1 MQIIKTALCSFGMS
15 GKVFHA
21 PFIDLHPG
29 FKLTGAWERSK
40 KLIQEAYPGVKSYA
54 SLEEI
59 LEDETVDLVVVN
71 TPNVTHYD
79 YTKKALLAGKNVV
92 VEKPFTNTIAQADE
106 LKELSIKQN
115 KLLSVYHNRRYDSDF
130 SLVKRIVNDK
140 LLGDIVEAEIH
151 FDRFNKQLSAKAHK
165 EVAGVGTGVLYD
177 LGAHLIDQ
185 ALQLFGFP
193 QAVFADIRVLRPE
206 SQVDDYFELLL
217 YYPSLRV
224 RIKSSYLVKEPLPA
238 YSLNGTLGSFL
249 KSRADVQEADLIAGK
264 KPSYEGWGIEHIGDE
279 GLLHTEK
286 DGTDVIEKLTA
297 SQGNYVG
304 YYDDLYKAF
313 TTGQQVPVTADDGI
327 RIIKIIEAAF
337 KSNNERKVID
347 LTI

>member
-1 MQIIKTALCSFGMS
+1 MS

-29 FKLTGAWERSK
+29 FKLAGAWERSK
-40 KLIQEAYPGVKSYA
+40 KLIQEAYPGVKSYG

-59 LEDETVDLVVVN
+59 LEDKTIDLVVVN
-71 TPNVTHYD
+71 TPNITHYD

-92 VEKPFTNTIAQADE
+92 VEKPFTNTIEEAEE
-106 LKELSIKQN
+106 LKELARSQN
-115 KLLSVYHNRRYDSDF
+115 KILSVYHNRRYDSDF
-130 SLVKRIVNDK
+130 SLVKNVVNEK
-140 LLGDIVEAEIH
+140 LLGEIVEAEIH
-151 FDRFNKQLSAKAHK
+151 FDRFNKMLSPKAHK
-165 EVAGVGTGVLYD
+165 EVAGIGTGVLYD

-193 QAVFADIRVLRPE
+193 QAVFADIRILRPE
-206 SQVDDYFELLL
+206 SQVDDYFELLM

-224 RIKSSYLVKEPLPA
+224 RLKSSYLVKEPLPA

-264 KPSYEGWGIEHIGDE
+264 KPSYNGWGIEHEGEE
-279 GLLHTEK
+279 GLLHIEK
-286 DGTDVIEKLTA
+286 DGTDIKEKLTA
-297 SQGNYVG
+297 PAGNYVG

-313 TTGQQVPVTADDGI
+313 TEGKPVPVTADDGI
-327 RIIKIIEAAF
+327 HIIKIIEAAF
-337 KSNNERKVID
+337 ESNKGRKVID
-347 LTI
+347 LK

>member
-1 MQIIKTALCSFGMS
+1 MQIINTALCSFGMS

-40 KLIQEAYPGVKSYA
+40 KLIQEAYPGVKSYT

-92 VEKPFTNTIAQADE
+92 VEKPFTNTIAEAEE
-106 LKELSIKQN
+106 LKELSVKQN

-130 SLVKRIVNDK
+130 SLVRQVVHDK

-151 FDRFNKQLSAKAHK
+151 FDRFNKQLSPKAHK
-165 EVAGVGTGVLYD
+165 EVPGIGTGVLYD

-185 ALQLFGFP
+185 ALQLFSFP
-193 QAVFADIRVLRPE
+193 EAVFADIRTLRPE
-206 SQVDDYFELLL
+206 SQVDDYFEVLL

-224 RIKSSYLVKEPLPA
+224 RVKSSYIVKEPLPA
-238 YSLNGTLGSFL
+238 YSLHGTKGSFL

-264 KPSYEGWGIEHIGDE
+264 KPSYSGWGIEPASEE
-279 GLLHTEK
+279 GLLHAEK
-286 DGTDVIEKLTA
+286 NGTDIKEKLA
-297 SQGNYVG
+297 APAGNYVG

-313 TTGQQVPVTADDGI
+313 TSGKPVPVTADDGI

-347 LTI
+347 LTE